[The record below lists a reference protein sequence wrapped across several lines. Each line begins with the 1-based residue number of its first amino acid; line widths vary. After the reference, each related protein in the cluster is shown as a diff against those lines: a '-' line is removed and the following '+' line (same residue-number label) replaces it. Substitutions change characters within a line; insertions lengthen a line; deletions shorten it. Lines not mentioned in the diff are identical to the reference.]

1 MLQSSGCTIAIT
13 ADAVNQDDGS
23 INAINELQEAL
34 SKLPHTE
41 YPIISKTKEHRTL
54 KRNMLTLFQEI
65 IVQCKYDAIYDGILI
80 ETLQSWLTTMS
91 R

>member
-1 MLQSSGCTIAIT
+1 MAVT

-23 INAINELQEAL
+23 VDAIEELQEAL

-41 YPIISKTKEHRTL
+41 YPIISRSKEHKAL
-54 KRNMLTLFQEI
+54 KRNMLSLFQEI
-65 IVQCKYDAIYDGILI
+65 IVQCKFDAIYDGILI
-80 ETLQSWLTTMS
+80 ETLQNWLATMS